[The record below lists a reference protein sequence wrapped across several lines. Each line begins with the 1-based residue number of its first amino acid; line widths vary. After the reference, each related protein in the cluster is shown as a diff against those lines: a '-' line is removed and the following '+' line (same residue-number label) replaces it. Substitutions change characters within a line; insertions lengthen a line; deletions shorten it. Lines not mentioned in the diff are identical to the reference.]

1 MPKISLD
8 EIAEHARK
16 TGFKYTFK
24 SADEFNYYMIQGLLE
39 KTITNNQY
47 GIVDFGAGHS
57 VYDDKEIFEDVK
69 SILKPFLNVVL
80 LLSSDDEEES
90 LTIMNKRSTGNTAD
104 NKKFLESHCN
114 RELATMI
121 IYENNRTA
129 VEVSDEILSRI
140 EEVRLQSLATNINS
154 STTLK

>member
-1 MPKISLD
+1 
-8 EIAEHARK
+8 
-16 TGFKYTFK
+16 
-24 SADEFNYYMIQGLLE
+24 MIQGLLE

-90 LTIMNKRSTGNTAD
+90 LTIMNKRSTGNTTD